1 MGGGKA
7 RMIDTSVTMR
17 TARAMTSTP
26 DIGFLGFGEAAQAF
40 LSGLRQTNPGLRA
53 LAYDIK
59 TDDPLHAAAKRA
71 EYGATGVE
79 EAQNA
84 GDLGRASMIFSLVTA
99 DQARAAAAQAA
110 APGMVQ
116 GTLFLDCNSCAPATK
131 RSNSD
136 MIEAAGG
143 HYVDCAVMAP
153 VYPKLHQTPCLLSG
167 PHGAEA
173 LARMSGMGMVAELAE
188 GPVGTASTRK
198 MLRSVMIKG
207 MEALVLECLV
217 AARKAGVEH
226 ETLTSL
232 EASFAGFGWE
242 ARAAYSIERVT
253 THGLRRAAEMRE
265 VAKTVEGLGLPA
277 DMSHA
282 IVRWQERVGA
292 LELVPGTPTLGHRA
306 DAILAALGLCG
317 NERTGE

>member
-1 MGGGKA
+1 MGGDKA
-7 RMIDTSVTMR
+7 RMIETSVTMR

-71 EYGATGVE
+71 DYDATGVE
-79 EAQNA
+79 EARNA

-99 DQARAAAAQAA
+99 DQARAAAQAA

-116 GTLFLDCNSCAPATK
+116 GALFLDCNSCAPETK
-131 RSNSD
+131 RANSD

-173 LARMSGMGMVAELAE
+173 LARMSDMGMVGNLPKGRLA
-188 GPVGTASTRK
+188 PR
-198 MLRSVMIKG
+198 
-207 MEALVLECLV
+207 
-217 AARKAGVEH
+217 
-226 ETLTSL
+226 
-232 EASFAGFGWE
+232 
-242 ARAAYSIERVT
+242 
-253 THGLRRAAEMRE
+253 RRARCCAR
-265 VAKTVEGLGLPA
+265 
-277 DMSHA
+277 S
-282 IVRWQERVGA
+282 
-292 LELVPGTPTLGHRA
+292 
-306 DAILAALGLCG
+306 
-317 NERTGE
+317 